1 MTDELKFPTNGD
13 RDSLDESLKSLVREA
28 YAPPGGDAYW
38 AGLESRIMNRV
49 ASQSQSD
56 GAWWNVLAP
65 WARPALIA
73 AAAIFALAGVIDR
86 QLVESEEQVAY
97 DSFVQSVTPE
107 VMNTTEELS
116 SVERGADGATLS
128 YFLSH

>member
-1 MTDELKFPTNGD
+1 MTDELRFPPNGD
-13 RDSLDESLKSLVREA
+13 RDSLDESLASLVRAA
-28 YAPPGGDAYW
+28 YSPPGGDEYW

-49 ASQSQSD
+49 ASESPSES
-56 GAWWNVLAP
+56 AWWNVLAP

-73 AAAIFALAGVIDR
+73 AAAIFALAGVVD
-86 QLVESEEQVAY
+86 QKLLDSEEQVAY

-107 VMNTTEELS
+107 VLTTTEELS